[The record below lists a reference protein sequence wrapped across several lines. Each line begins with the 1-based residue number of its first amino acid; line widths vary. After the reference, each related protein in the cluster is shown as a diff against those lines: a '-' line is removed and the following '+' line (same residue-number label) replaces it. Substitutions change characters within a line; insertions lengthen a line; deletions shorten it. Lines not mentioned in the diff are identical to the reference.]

1 MDTARANMRIAS
13 SVFFSASWRRASS
26 VKRSDA
32 ASAGV
37 AALVISGAR
46 EASLKSGPALTVL
59 TSRAGGGEAELS
71 AELPGDAE
79 ADAGASGLAG
89 GTSAAPGAAEV
100 PPAESAGVGAASDD
114 AAPTPA
120 VAASPATPR
129 GVAGDAPWAE
139 SPAA

>member
-1 MDTARANMRIAS
+1 MDTARANVRIAS

-37 AALVISGAR
+37 VALVISGAR
-46 EASLKSGPALTVL
+46 EALKSGPALTVL

-114 AAPTPA
+114 AAPPPA
-120 VAASPATPR
+120 VAASPATP
-129 GVAGDAPWAE
+129 
-139 SPAA
+139 

>member
-1 MDTARANMRIAS
+1 MDTARANVRIAS
-13 SVFFSASWRRASS
+13 SVFLSASWRRASS

-46 EASLKSGPALTVL
+46 EALKSGPALTVL

-79 ADAGASGLAG
+79 GDAGASGLAG
-89 GTSAAPGAAEV
+89 GTSAAPSAAEV
-100 PPAESAGVGAASDD
+100 PPPEAASTGG
-114 AAPTPA
+114 APSTP
-120 VAASPATPR
+120 PP
-129 GVAGDAPWAE
+129 
-139 SPAA
+139 

>member
-1 MDTARANMRIAS
+1 MDTARAEVRIAS
-13 SVFFSASWRRASS
+13 SVFVSASWRRAYA

-32 ASAGV
+32 ASGGV
-37 AALVISGAR
+37 GALVISGAG

-100 PPAESAGVGAASDD
+100 PPGESAGGGARR
-114 AAPTPA
+114 A
-120 VAASPATPR
+120 VAARTPPPR
-129 GVAGDAPWAE
+129 GGPGT
-139 SPAA
+139 SAASYA